1 MTADVTPDATSEA
14 TTPQPHAR
22 LSIVLPADRPE
33 TVHRM
38 RAALC
43 AQSVRDALEVI
54 VVRWPAAR
62 RDFPTF
68 ADDGFAA
75 VHVLDMAPGTPLPSG
90 RAAGARVA
98 TTPLVF
104 FAETHAVPCPEWAEA
119 VLGAVQSGP
128 WQVVSSSFENANPY
142 GAVSWAG
149 FILDYGSFAA
159 DLPEGEIDS
168 APIHKAVFRR
178 DDLLAFGERLPA
190 VLSAGDELPLALRAH
205 GRRAYFLPRARIAH
219 LNARRLGLWLRGRAL
234 IGFLIGANRAERW
247 SGARRALYVA
257 LAPLIGPVL
266 VWRIVPVVRRFA
278 RATALPRGLWPAI
291 VLGAF
296 ARAAGEAVAYAFGP
310 VAALHARADAYELS
324 ESAVIDG
331 AVP

>member
-1 MTADVTPDATSEA
+1 MTSDATE
-14 TTPQPHAR
+14 PPPHAR
-22 LSIVLPADRPE
+22 LTIVLPADRPE

-38 RAALC
+38 RAALR
-43 AQSVRDALEVI
+43 AQSVRDALELV
-54 VVRWPAAR
+54 VVRWPEAR
-62 RDFPTF
+62 RDFPCF

-75 VHVLDMAPGTPLPSG
+75 VRVLDMAPATPLPVG
-90 RAAGARVA
+90 RAAGARAA

-104 FAETHAVPCPEWAEA
+104 FAETHAFPCPEWAEA
-119 VLGAVQSGP
+119 VLDAARSGP
-128 WQVVSSSFENANPY
+128 WQVLSSSFENANPY

-149 FILDYGSFAA
+149 FILDYGSFGD

-168 APIHKAVFRR
+168 APIHKAIFRR

-190 VLSAGDELPLALRAH
+190 VLSAGDELPLALRAR
-205 GRRAYFLPRARIAH
+205 GRRAYFVPRARVSH

-266 VWRIVPVVRRFA
+266 VWRIVPVVHRFA
-278 RATALPRGLWPAI
+278 RTTALPRGLWPAI

-296 ARAAGEAVAYAFGP
+296 ARAAGESVAYAFGP
-310 VAALHARADAYELS
+310 VRALYERADAYELS
-324 ESAVIDG
+324 ESVVIDG
-331 AVP
+331 GTP